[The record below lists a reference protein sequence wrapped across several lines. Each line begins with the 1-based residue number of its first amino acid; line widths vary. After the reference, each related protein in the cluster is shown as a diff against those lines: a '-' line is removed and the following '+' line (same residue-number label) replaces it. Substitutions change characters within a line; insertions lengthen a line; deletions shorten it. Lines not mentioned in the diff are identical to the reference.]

1 MRTPTFPPVSPL
13 NTPEFLPE
21 QVAATPDDGKISFT
35 DLFRLEEIQR
45 IQDEFSAAT
54 RVACI
59 ITSPDGQHITRPSN
73 LTHLCEGIIR
83 QSPQGLRCC
92 QQSDTKLVSPHP
104 GQPVIHP
111 CRISGLWEAG
121 THIIVAGQHV
131 ANWLIGQ
138 VRDEQR
144 PANEL
149 RTAAREIGVD
159 ENEFLTAFAQVPA
172 MSQAQFRAIANF
184 LTTLVDQL
192 TTAAYQN
199 LQQTRLMAARQRA
212 EAQRDASLMRLQALF
227 RAIPDLV
234 WIKNTEGVY
243 LACNQRVEQ
252 LFGLTESQIV
262 GKTDHQLHDIAQAEA
277 FFQEDMRVITQGQT
291 LRTEVWVTF
300 ADGHRELIESTKTP
314 LHDEQQQQIGIL
326 GIGHDITQRQK
337 KEAALQQ
344 EEQFSTSLLDS
355 LPGIFYLYTYPEKRL
370 VRWNRRH
377 ETLLGYTPAELHQ
390 QHVSTFLL
398 PEASASLQL
407 AIDRVMHIFGQGEAE
422 TQLVTKEGR
431 LIDCAL
437 TAVRFDTPEQS
448 YFIGIAIDIS
458 ARKAAEA
465 ELRRY
470 RNHLEERVQERTQEL
485 AQANTSLALA
495 LDAAESANRAKS
507 TFLANMSHEIRTP
520 MNAILGM
527 VKLMRHNGANA
538 FQLERLTKIDAAG
551 EHLLGTINAIL
562 DLSKIE
568 AGKMLLEDAPISI
581 SRLFANIHAMLQER
595 LQSKQLSLQVESD
608 ELPDELLGDPLR
620 LQQALLNYLTNAI
633 KFTERGIIRL
643 VCRKQHEDADALLLR
658 FEVTDTGIGIAE
670 EIKARL
676 FTAFEQADNSITR
689 QYGGTGLGLA
699 ITRRLAELMGGEA
712 GVESIHGVGSTF
724 WFSARLRRSDSTAR
738 LSRPPPSQPHQAETR
753 LRERHAGKRLLLV
766 DDEPINLEVS
776 HYFLDS
782 VGLVVDTAT
791 NGAEALHKVQDNTY
805 ALILMDMQ
813 MPVLDGLEAT
823 RRIRQCPG

>member
-1 MRTPTFPPVSPL
+1 
-13 NTPEFLPE
+13 
-21 QVAATPDDGKISFT
+21 
-35 DLFRLEEIQR
+35 
-45 IQDEFSAAT
+45 
-54 RVACI
+54 
-59 ITSPDGQHITRPSN
+59 
-73 LTHLCEGIIR
+73 
-83 QSPQGLRCC
+83 
-92 QQSDTKLVSPHP
+92 
-104 GQPVIHP
+104 
-111 CRISGLWEAG
+111 
-121 THIIVAGQHV
+121 
-131 ANWLIGQ
+131 
-138 VRDEQR
+138 
-144 PANEL
+144 
-149 RTAAREIGVD
+149 
-159 ENEFLTAFAQVPA
+159 
-172 MSQAQFRAIANF
+172 
-184 LTTLVDQL
+184 
-192 TTAAYQN
+192 
-199 LQQTRLMAARQRA
+199 
-212 EAQRDASLMRLQALF
+212 
-227 RAIPDLV
+227 
-234 WIKNTEGVY
+234 
-243 LACNQRVEQ
+243 
-252 LFGLTESQIV
+252 
-262 GKTDHQLHDIAQAEA
+262 
-277 FFQEDMRVITQGQT
+277 
-291 LRTEVWVTF
+291 
-300 ADGHRELIESTKTP
+300 
-314 LHDEQQQQIGIL
+314 
-326 GIGHDITQRQK
+326 
-337 KEAALQQ
+337 
-344 EEQFSTSLLDS
+344 
-355 LPGIFYLYTYPEKRL
+355 
-370 VRWNRRH
+370 
-377 ETLLGYTPAELHQ
+377 
-390 QHVSTFLL
+390 
-398 PEASASLQL
+398 
-407 AIDRVMHIFGQGEAE
+407 
-422 TQLVTKEGR
+422 
-431 LIDCAL
+431 
-437 TAVRFDTPEQS
+437 
-448 YFIGIAIDIS
+448 
-458 ARKAAEA
+458 
-465 ELRRY
+465 
-470 RNHLEERVQERTQEL
+470 
-485 AQANTSLALA
+485 
-495 LDAAESANRAKS
+495 
-507 TFLANMSHEIRTP
+507 
-520 MNAILGM
+520 
-527 VKLMRHNGANA
+527 MRHNGANA

-738 LSRPPPSQPHQAETR
+738 PSRPPPSQPHQAETR